1 MIPWLTSG
9 AFLLAAV
16 VVGAVLA
23 RRPQART
30 PAGKALLTWNLF
42 GAVAQIVTIHP
53 VYHAVGSLVGHHNTA
68 IVISHGLGLVAAF
81 FAEIM
86 MLCWTRDA
94 GGARAAAR
102 SRAAVTG
109 GAIAALAVLFA
120 LTPEVADTPS
130 SWRLDNIERPTVALY
145 SVVYAL
151 AYSWVLLDLCRLS
164 VRYAR
169 MVVTPQTR
177 IGLRLFTVGTAF
189 GLAYQ
194 LMAAVDGLVGVTG
207 HRLPAHTP
215 LSLALV
221 CVGVVFLCLGAVV
234 PLVTTAVIEFAR
246 RCRQAWLCH
255 RMEPLYRDLA
265 TEYPQVLKG
274 PVWYG
279 TTGWLV
285 NWYGNGRRLMQ
296 RTIEIHDGLSELRPW
311 MDDLAYRVGA
321 TEAMKEGF
329 DAEAVALVAQSVQVA
344 DALRT
349 RRGGAPGHRIH
360 VEMVEVAK
368 DHEAVWLARLAQTY
382 RTRLVGHTLDA
393 LASRRDPAGRQAVRN
408 PS

>member
-1 MIPWLTSG
+1 M
-9 AFLLAAV
+9 
-16 VVGAVLA
+16 
-23 RRPQART
+23 
-30 PAGKALLTWNLF
+30 
-42 GAVAQIVTIHP
+42 TIHP
-53 VYHAVGSLVGHHNTA
+53 VYHAVSSLTGHHNTA

-86 MLCWTRDA
+86 MLCWTRGAD
-94 GGARAAAR
+94 GARAAAR
-102 SRAAVTG
+102 YRA
-109 GAIAALAVLFA
+109 AIAAAAIAVLAVLFA

-130 SWRLDNIERPTVALY
+130 SWRLDNIDRPTVALY

-151 AYSWVLLDLCRLS
+151 AFSWVLLDLCRLS
-164 VRYAR
+164 IRYSR
-169 MVVTPQTR
+169 MVVTAQTR
-177 IGLRLFTVGTAF
+177 IGLQLFTVGTAF

-207 HRLPAHTP
+207 HRFPAHTP

-221 CVGVVFLCLGAVV
+221 CTGVVFLCLGAVV
-234 PLVTTAVIEFAR
+234 PLVATAVIEFVR
-246 RCRQAWLCH
+246 RCRQAWLCQ

-279 TTGWLV
+279 AAGWLV

-311 MDDLAYRVGA
+311 LDDLAYRVGA
-321 TEAMKEGF
+321 AEAMREGL
-329 DAEAVALVAQSVQVA
+329 DAETVALVAQAVQVA

-349 RRGGAPGHRIH
+349 KRGGEPGHQIH
-360 VEMVEVAK
+360 VEMAEVAT
-368 DHEAVWLARLAQTY
+368 DREAVWLARLAQVY
-382 RTRLVGHTLDA
+382 RTRLIGHALGA
-393 LASRRDPAGRQAVRN
+393 LAARRSPAGRQAVRN

>member
-16 VVGAVLA
+16 VVGSVLA
-23 RRPQART
+23 RRPRART
-30 PAGKALLTWNLF
+30 PAGKALLAWNLLG
-42 GAVAQIVTIHP
+42 GAAQVVTIHP
-53 VYHAVGSLVGHHNTA
+53 VYQAVSSLTGHHNTA

-86 MLCWTRDA
+86 MLCWTRGAD
-94 GGARAAAR
+94 GARAAAR
-102 SRAAVTG
+102 HRAAIIG
-109 GAIAALAVLFA
+109 AAIAALVVLFA

-130 SWRLDNIERPTVALY
+130 SWRLDNIERPAVALY

-164 VRYAR
+164 VRYSR
-169 MVVTPQTR
+169 MVVTTQTR
-177 IGLRLFTVGTAF
+177 LGLRLFTVGTAF

-194 LMAAVDGLVGVTG
+194 LMAAVDGLVGLTG

-221 CVGVVFLCLGAVV
+221 GTGVVFLCLGAIV
-234 PLVTTAVIEFAR
+234 PLATTAVIEFVR

-265 TEYPQVLKG
+265 TAYPQVLKG
-274 PVWYG
+274 PVRYG
-279 TTGWLV
+279 AAGWLV

-311 MDDLAYRVGA
+311 LDDLAYRIGA
-321 TEAMKEGF
+321 AQALKEGF
-329 DAEAVALVAQSVQVA
+329 DADTVVLVAQAAQVA
-344 DALRT
+344 DALRS
-349 RRGGAPGHRIH
+349 RRDGEPGHQVH

-368 DHEAVWLARLAQTY
+368 DREAEWLARLAQTY
-382 RTRLVGHTLDA
+382 RSRIIELA
-393 LASRRDPAGRQAVRN
+393 LAELTLRRGHALEQPLGN
-408 PS
+408 

>member
-16 VVGAVLA
+16 VVGSVLA
-23 RRPQART
+23 RRPRART
-30 PAGKALLTWNLF
+30 PAGKALLTWNLL
-42 GAVAQIVTIHP
+42 GGVAQVVTIHP
-53 VYHAVGSLVGHHNTA
+53 VYEAITSLTGHHNTA
-68 IVISHGLGLVAAF
+68 IVLSHGLGLVAAF

-86 MLCWTRDA
+86 MLCWTRGTD
-94 GGARAAAR
+94 GARAAAR
-102 SRAAVTG
+102 YRAAIIAT
-109 GAIAALAVLFA
+109 AIAVLAVLFA

-164 VRYAR
+164 VRYSR
-169 MVVTPQTR
+169 MVVTAQTR
-177 IGLRLFTVGTAF
+177 IGLQLFTTGTAF

-194 LMAAVDGLVGVTG
+194 LMAAVDGLVGLTG
-207 HRLPAHTP
+207 HRLPPHTP

-221 CVGVVFLCLGAVV
+221 CTGVVFLCLGAVV
-234 PLVTTAVIEFAR
+234 PLVTTAVIEFVR
-246 RCRQAWLCH
+246 RCRQARLCR

-311 MDDLAYRVGA
+311 MDELAYRVGA
-321 TEAMKEGF
+321 AEAMREGF
-329 DAEAVALVAQSVQVA
+329 DAATVALVAQSTQVA
-344 DALRT
+344 DALRAK
-349 RRGGAPGHRIH
+349 RGGAAGHRIH

-368 DHEAVWLARLAQTY
+368 DREAVWLAQLARTY
-382 RTRLVGHTLDA
+382 QTRLVEHALDE
-393 LASRRDPAGRQAVRN
+393 LTTRRDPAAQQAVRN